1 MPPPIHM
8 KILCGRGWPRLEL
21 QRRSGLLGC
30 LQTNRAAHPWPAP
43 AGASPMQDIL
53 WIGLFLTLLAASLG
67 YVALCQRA

>member
-1 MPPPIHM
+1 M
-8 KILCGRGWPRLEL
+8 RA
-21 QRRSGLLGC
+21 GLASSRIATAARPTWR

>member
-1 MPPPIHM
+1 LAPAD
-8 KILCGRGWPRLEL
+8 ES
-21 QRRSGLLGC
+21 RRPL
-30 LQTNRAAHPWPAP
+30 AAAP